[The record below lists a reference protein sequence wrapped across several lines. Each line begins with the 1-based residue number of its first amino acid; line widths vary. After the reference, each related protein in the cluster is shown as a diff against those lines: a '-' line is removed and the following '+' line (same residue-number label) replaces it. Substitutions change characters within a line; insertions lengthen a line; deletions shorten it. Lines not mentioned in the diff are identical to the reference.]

1 MCSETSPVIDI
12 QQLQYSYGKN
22 LVLDKVD
29 LQLQPGTVLGLMG
42 KNGAGKT
49 TLLECLLGFLNPVSG
64 SASIYGDPSRRLSAG
79 VRQRLAFVPQTSDLF
94 PWMSARACISY
105 TSKFY
110 AGWNGTLVG
119 ELIREWEIP
128 LNQTIRK
135 LSVGEAQKLAIV
147 LAMGHE
153 PDLMILDEPVAS
165 LDPVARRL
173 FLKHLIELN
182 AEKGNSILFS
192 THITPDIERVAADVA
207 ILRSGKI
214 YFQGGIDTLKEK
226 VTRLHLS
233 SSKPIQSIEGVQ
245 GVLSVK
251 IMGQEALISVENYSE
266 DVKMY
271 LEQQYH
277 STVTVQT
284 MSLEDIFV
292 SLAA

>member
-1 MCSETSPVIDI
+1 MCRETSPVIDI
-12 QQLQYSYGKN
+12 RQLQYRYGDN
-22 LVLDKVD
+22 LVLDGVD

-42 KNGAGKT
+42 KNGVGKT
-49 TLLECLLGFLNPVSG
+49 TLLECLLGFLKPEAGNST
-64 SASIYGDPSRRLSAG
+64 IYGDPSRRLSVG
-79 VRQRLAFVPQTSDLF
+79 VRQRLAFVPQSNDLF
-94 PWMSARACISY
+94 PWMSAKACIHY

-110 AGWNGTLVG
+110 ANWNQTLVDQ
-119 ELIREWEIP
+119 LVREWEIP
-128 LNQTIRK
+128 LKQTIRK
-135 LSVGEAQKLAIV
+135 MSVGEAQKLAIL

-165 LDPVARRL
+165 LDPVAKRL

-192 THITPDIERVAADVA
+192 THISPDIERVAADVA

-214 YFQGGIDTLKEK
+214 YFQGGIDSLKEK

-233 SSKPIQSIEGVQ
+233 SDKPIPPMEGVH

-251 IMGQEALISVENYSE
+251 TMGQEALVTVENYSDNLHTFFE
-266 DVKMY
+266 NEY
-271 LEQQYH
+271 NA
-277 STVTVQT
+277 TVTIQP
-284 MSLEDIFV
+284 MNLEDIFV